1 MPVSDLASVTPAHQA
16 ARILAA
22 WTSRNSV
29 GLHEELRR
37 SFDLCC
43 PDQSR
48 GLQEERLQ
56 LLQAVAEGMRDAPD
70 PLQAGDRKLERC
82 LELLRHLA
90 QTP

>member
-56 LLQAVAEGMRDAPD
+56 LLQAVAEGMRHAPD